1 MRFSTRIR
9 STVMRVLASQHVLQR
24 RRSRA
29 QNLRRK
35 NNEAAAIHYF
45 HQVDD
50 PYSFIMVQQLS
61 HFAAAIDIPIK
72 PHLVSGAAD
81 AFKGDASRY
90 DAWAMADAGGIA
102 PFLGAPIPVANGFTS
117 ARLPAEEQISAA
129 NAELAALLAN
139 NPAQADFFT
148 LAQTTG
154 NALWRHQLS
163 PNANTA
169 SQTRAETTVRAG
181 NELRRRLG
189 HYQGGTIYFDGEW
202 YWGADRLPHLFKRLA
217 AEGYASATDAG
228 FDPYQAGCQARL
240 QINGPVARELSLEY
254 FPSLRSPYS
263 AVAHPAVEALANK
276 SQINLV
282 PRPVMPML
290 MRGVTAPAA
299 KQRYILTDCAREA
312 QAHGVP
318 FGNFVDPF
326 GEPVKRG
333 FALFPG
339 AQAQGKGM
347 AFIGAYLQ
355 AAFAAGIDIDSKK
368 GLQQVVN
375 NAGLDWA
382 TTVSHA
388 DSENWPELL
397 ENNVSSMLDAGLWG
411 VPSFRISSPGEP
423 DFCCWGQDRIWRVE
437 HELALRSRQ
446 LNI

>member
-1 MRFSTRIR
+1 MRIR
-9 STVMRVLASQHVLQR
+9 ASQRVLER
-24 RRSRA
+24 RRSSARS
-29 QNLRRK
+29 LRRK
-35 NNEAAAIHYF
+35 NNEAPAIHYF

-50 PYSFIMVQQLS
+50 PYSFIMAQQLS
-61 HFAAAIDIPIK
+61 HFAAAIDIPIT
-72 PHLVSGAAD
+72 PHLVSGPTD

-90 DAWAMADAGGIA
+90 DRWAMEDASSIA
-102 PFLGAPIPVANGFTS
+102 PFLGAPIPVANGFS
-117 ARLPAEEQISAA
+117 SPKLPAAEQISAA

-139 NPAQADFFT
+139 KLARADFFT
-148 LAQTTG
+148 VAQTTG

-163 PNANTA
+163 PSANTA
-169 SQTRAETTVRAG
+169 SQTRAEIAVNAG
-181 NELRRRLG
+181 NKRRQRLG
-189 HYQGGTIYFDGEW
+189 HYQGGTLYFDGEW

-217 AEGYASATDAG
+217 AESYAKTANADFNPYEAG
-228 FDPYQAGCQARL
+228 SQAPL
-240 QINGPVARELSLEY
+240 QVSGPVAEELSLEY

-263 AVAHPAVEALANK
+263 AVAHPAVEALVNK
-276 SQINLV
+276 SQVGLEL
-282 PRPVMPML
+282 RPVMPML
-290 MRGVTAPAA
+290 MRGVTAPTA

-312 QAHGVP
+312 QANGVP

-339 AQAQGKGM
+339 ALAQGKGM

-368 GLQQVVN
+368 GLRQVLD
-375 NAGLDWA
+375 NAGLDWEA
-382 TTVSHA
+382 TVSHN
-388 DSENWPELL
+388 DSTSWPELL
-397 ENNVSSMLDAGLWG
+397 ESNVSSMLDAGLWG

-446 LNI
+446 LAA